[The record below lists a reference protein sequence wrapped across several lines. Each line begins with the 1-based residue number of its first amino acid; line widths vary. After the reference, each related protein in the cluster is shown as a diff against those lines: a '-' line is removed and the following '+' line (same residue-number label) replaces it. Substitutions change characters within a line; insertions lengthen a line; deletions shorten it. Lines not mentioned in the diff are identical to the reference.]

1 MNMDWKKVYKL
12 PFRCDDYNYVWADNG
27 TMTLTFDIDYC
38 EEDKRD
44 VILKVVNKLNGDSSV
59 KFKKKFELIDDIEF
73 YYDNEFVFTIRGWG
87 HLTSPGGLKL
97 SEDKAANIQ
106 DDFAKWILNTL
117 NS

>member
-1 MNMDWKKVYKL
+1 MDWRKVYKL
-12 PFRCDDYNYVWADNG
+12 PFKYDDYNYVWADNG

-44 VILKVVNKLNGDSSV
+44 VILKVVKKLNGDSSI
-59 KFKKKFELIDDIEF
+59 KFKKKFELEEIEF

-87 HLTSPGGLKL
+87 HLTGVLKL
-97 SEDKAANIQ
+97 SEIEAGKTQ
-106 DDFAKWILNTL
+106 DDFALWILETL